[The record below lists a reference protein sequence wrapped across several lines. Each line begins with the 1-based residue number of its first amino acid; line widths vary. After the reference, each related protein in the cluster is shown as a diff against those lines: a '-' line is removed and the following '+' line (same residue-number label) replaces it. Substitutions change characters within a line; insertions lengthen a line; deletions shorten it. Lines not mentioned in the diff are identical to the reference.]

1 MNGRREAAARLMGA
15 ALPLSVASPGFA
27 QRLGQGTG
35 AEVPI
40 WRVLG
45 ALALCL
51 ALAVT
56 AAYVLR
62 RRLGGAIPAA
72 VGRSRRLQ
80 LVERLRLSHQTDI
93 CLISCDGAE
102 FLVAA
107 TPQGAATISATLP
120 ASVAP
125 PPTAVDPR

>member
-1 MNGRREAAARLMGA
+1 
-15 ALPLSVASPGFA
+15 
-27 QRLGQGTG
+27 
-35 AEVPI
+35 
-40 WRVLG
+40 VLG

-51 ALAVT
+51 ALAVA

-62 RRLGGAIPAA
+62 RRLGGTMPAA
-72 VGRSRRLQ
+72 VGRARRLQ

-107 TPQGAATISATLP
+107 TPQGAATIAATLP
-120 ASVAP
+120 ASAP
-125 PPTAVDPR
+125 PPAPAAEA

>member
-1 MNGRREAAARLMGA
+1 
-15 ALPLSVASPGFA
+15 
-27 QRLGQGTG
+27 
-35 AEVPI
+35 VPV

-51 ALAVT
+51 ALAIA

-62 RRLGGAIPAA
+62 RRLGGAMPAA
-72 VGRSRRLQ
+72 IGRARRLQ

-93 CLISCDGAE
+93 CLISCDGTE

-107 TPQGAATISATLP
+107 TPQGTATIAAPLP
-120 ASVAP
+120 ASAPGAP
-125 PPTAVDPR
+125 PAAEAAEAQ